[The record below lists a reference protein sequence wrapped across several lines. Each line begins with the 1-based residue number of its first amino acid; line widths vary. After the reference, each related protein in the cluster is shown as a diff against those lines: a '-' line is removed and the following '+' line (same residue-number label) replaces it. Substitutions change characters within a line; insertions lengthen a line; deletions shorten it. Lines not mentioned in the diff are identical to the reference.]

1 MTVIASPT
9 PISFFARYDQP
20 APKQESTVKI
30 VHDRDSNGPVVTISV
45 THQRA
50 DIRIKKDANDNLVAH
65 INGKPHPLYLPN
77 SGQSTLNITTGQY
90 SDFIKIDDNVRVT
103 ARVKSGDGDD
113 FIQAGGGFTEVDAGD
128 GDDQVQLSTGGGTAH
143 GGAGDDKLFGG
154 AGNSRL
160 YGDSG
165 ENFFSTDI
173 PAYAPRLTQ
182 IYSSGTHDTI
192 RARAGH
198 VDVTVYSGKTDIHV
212 AEEASANI
220 KLEAFTTGSKITKAW
235 GEFRRDVLIDGAKR
249 GRDEIIN
256 ARPD

>member
-1 MTVIASPT
+1 MTVISSPA
-9 PISFFARYDQP
+9 PISFSALYNQP

-30 VHDRDSNGPVVTISV
+30 VHDRDSNGPIVNISV

-50 DIRIKKDANDNLVAH
+50 DIRIRKDANDNLIAY
-65 INGKPHPLYLPN
+65 INGKPHPLQLPN
-77 SGQSTLNITTGQY
+77 SAGSKVNITTGQY
-90 SDFIKIDDNVRVT
+90 NDFIKIDDNVSVT
-103 ARVKSGDGDD
+103 VRVKSGDGND
-113 FIQAGGGFTEVDAGD
+113 FIQAGGGFTAVDAGD
-128 GDDQVQLSTGGGTAH
+128 GNDQVQLSTGGGTAR

-160 YGDSG
+160 YGDTG

-198 VDVTVYSGKTDIHV
+198 VEVTVYSGKTDIHV
-212 AEEASANI
+212 ANEASANI
-220 KLEAFTTGSKITKAW
+220 KLEAFTEGSTITKEW
-235 GEFRRDVLIDGAKR
+235 GEFRRDVFIHGAMR

-256 ARPD
+256 TRPE